1 MKRKKKSG
9 YAEFVKLL
17 RYTKGYRGQI
27 YLAWVLCAVEVA
39 CEVLIATFSQN
50 AVDTVEEA
58 TVSGLMNWGSL
69 WLWCGLMSGLAIL
82 SCACGVIA
90 GFAASAASGGY
101 GKNLRAEMYRK
112 IQTYSFSNIDR
123 FSSASLI
130 TRLTTDVSNVQFSVQ
145 AILRTIVR
153 APMMLAFAFVMAM
166 VKEWRLG
173 LIFLALVPLLG
184 VVLFSVANIVH
195 PTFVR
200 VFEEY
205 DELNASVQEN
215 LNGIRVVK
223 SFGREDFEN
232 QKFNKV
238 SSLIYRG
245 FLRAERILAF
255 NSPALQF
262 SVYAAML
269 LISWLGAR
277 LIVASGNIEPGFTT
291 GKLTSMF
298 SYVMQILN
306 SLNMV
311 SMAFVMITISRN
323 SAERIEEVLMEVP
336 TIQEPANPVMEVP
349 NGQIDFNHV
358 SFRYHEEASKD
369 VLHDIDLH
377 FPSGSTIGIMGV
389 TGSSK
394 STLVSLLARLYDVT
408 EGSVCIGGHDVR
420 DYKIK
425 VLRDS
430 VSYALQKNVL
440 FTGTIW
446 SNLLWGNEN
455 ATEEQLLQAVHL
467 ACADEFISKMPKGLD
482 SPIEE
487 GGTNVS
493 GGQRQRLCIARAL
506 LKNPRVLVLD
516 DSTSAVDTHTDSL
529 IRERMKALLPAVT
542 KIIVSQRVLSIKEC
556 DFILLLDDGQI
567 LALGNHEQLMKSSEV
582 YQELVETQLGGGDFD
597 GE

>member
-1 MKRKKKSG
+1 MKQKEKTG
-9 YAEFVKLL
+9 YAEFIELL

-27 YLAWVLCAVEVA
+27 YLAWVLCAIEVA

-58 TVSGLMNWGSL
+58 TVSGVMNWGSL
-69 WLWCGLMSGLAIL
+69 WLWCGLMSGLAVL
-82 SCACGVIA
+82 SCVCGVVA
-90 GFAASAASGGY
+90 GFAASTASGGY

-153 APMMLAFAFVMAM
+153 APMMLIFAFVMAM

-173 LIFLALVPLLG
+173 LIFLALVPFLG
-184 VVLFSVANIVH
+184 VVLFSVANVVH

-238 SSLIYRG
+238 SNLIYRG

-262 SVYAAML
+262 SVYVAML

-377 FPSGSTIGIMGV
+377 FPSGSTIGIMGA

-420 DYKIK
+420 DYNIK

-440 FTGTIW
+440 FTGTIR

-506 LKNPRVLVLD
+506 LKNPRVLVFD

-556 DFILLLDDGQI
+556 DFILLLDDGKI
-567 LALGNHEQLMKSSEV
+567 LALGNHEQLMKSSEA

>member
-1 MKRKKKSG
+1 M
-9 YAEFVKLL
+9 
-17 RYTKGYRGQI
+17 
-27 YLAWVLCAVEVA
+27 
-39 CEVLIATFSQN
+39 
-50 AVDTVEEA
+50 
-58 TVSGLMNWGSL
+58 
-69 WLWCGLMSGLAIL
+69 
-82 SCACGVIA
+82 
-90 GFAASAASGGY
+90 
-101 GKNLRAEMYRK
+101 
-112 IQTYSFSNIDR
+112 
-123 FSSASLI
+123 
-130 TRLTTDVSNVQFSVQ
+130 
-145 AILRTIVR
+145 
-153 APMMLAFAFVMAM
+153 
-166 VKEWRLG
+166 
-173 LIFLALVPLLG
+173 
-184 VVLFSVANIVH
+184 
-195 PTFVR
+195 
-200 VFEEY
+200 FEDY
-205 DELNASVQEN
+205 DKLNASVQEN

-232 QKFNKV
+232 EKFGKV
-238 SSLIYRG
+238 SNLIYRG
-245 FLRAERILAF
+245 FLHAERILAF

-277 LIVASGNIEPGFTT
+277 LIVESGNVDPGFTT

-323 SAERIEEVLMEVP
+323 SAERIEEVLTEVP
-336 TIQEPANPVMEVP
+336 TIQEPANPIMEVP

-358 SFRYHEEASKD
+358 SFRYHESATKD

-377 FPSGSTIGIMGV
+377 FPSGSTIGIMGA

-394 STLVSLLARLYDVT
+394 STLVSLLARLYDVSG
-408 EGSVCIGGHDVR
+408 GSVCVGGHDVR
-420 DYKIK
+420 EYNIK

-440 FTGTIW
+440 FNGTIR

-455 ATEEQLLQAVHL
+455 ATEEELINATRL

-487 GGTNVS
+487 GGMNVS
-493 GGQRQRLCIARAL
+493 GGQKQRLCIARAL

-529 IRERMKALLPAVT
+529 IRERLKTLLPDVT
-542 KIIVSQRVLSIKEC
+542 KVIVSQRVLSIKDC
-556 DFILLLDDGQI
+556 DYILLLDDGKV
-567 LALGNHEQLMKSSEV
+567 LALGSHEQLMKSSEA

>member
-1 MKRKKKSG
+1 MKQKEKTG

-27 YLAWVLCAVEVA
+27 YLAWALCAVEVA

-58 TVSGLMNWGSL
+58 TVSGIMNWGSL

-82 SCACGVIA
+82 SCACGVVA
-90 GFAASAASGGY
+90 GFAASTASGGY

-153 APMMLAFAFVMAM
+153 APMMLIFAFVMAM

-238 SSLIYRG
+238 SNLIYRG

-255 NSPALQF
+255 NSPALQL
-262 SVYAAML
+262 SVYVAML

-298 SYVMQILN
+298 SYVMQILS

-336 TIQEPANPVMEVP
+336 TIQEPVNPVMEVP

-377 FPSGSTIGIMGV
+377 FPSGSTIGIMGA

-420 DYKIK
+420 DYNIK
-425 VLRDS
+425 VLRDF

-440 FTGTIW
+440 FTGTIR
-446 SNLLWGNEN
+446 SNLMWGNEN

-542 KIIVSQRVLSIKEC
+542 KSSFPSASCRL
-556 DFILLLDDGQI
+556 
-567 LALGNHEQLMKSSEV
+567 KSATSFFCWTMEKSWRSE
-582 YQELVETQLGGGDFD
+582 TTSN
-597 GE
+597 